1 MPIKDAVGQAVSKI
15 KDQGLQFAVVI
26 LGGGAL
32 GTVGGIAAGKLWV
45 GVVSGAVPV
54 VAGLIALWMFY
65 RHQNQAQDRQVGGTV
80 RELKADLETAR
91 KTIGTLKEQL
101 DSPGVKVITKR
112 DYGAILAKWDEAGLG
127 HLLLYNI
134 ELQSFENEEEITNT
148 WGDLAKLKNIKSVV
162 LLLPTLKV
170 HRWEQVVLREE
181 NNFFADPANRKFE
194 VCEIAQEQGGDSESV
209 PTGIAFALYRF
220 GDDPDGGELHDSAA
234 VFVLCKPFSVLH
246 QPYLPEDSE
255 WWDYQQILLFTHTNR
270 ELITRADAIWRRY
283 FDRTR
288 MRTVERVL
296 QDAKPLK
303 PIEPSV
309 LFDRLRVSKPRKTEL
324 LKHFEPRQLL
334 AGNPADP
341 ARVPQDR
348 NKGPFTL
355 AYDNGETI
363 EGHYSGVDVDTKTPK
378 PCIIWVGGF
387 TEHNAT
393 ALASLFEHVLKKE
406 SVVQFYYEVS
416 PPIEFITLTR
426 YAQDM
431 REVLRYVNKQREVVV
446 RDQLVLIARSING
459 LLAALVA
466 AEKEFL
472 QMLTGVIL
480 VAPVFDVIEMMDNYR
495 ARRGQGHVRVE
506 NCWRVSPGYHA
517 QRWENQEHNWL
528 EFFEHHVSL
537 TAMADI
543 IRYEEGHFRF
553 EAFKQ
558 AVGKISHSCPVYVM
572 SHPKDPITAS
582 EEAIKALKN
591 ASSGTDLIH
600 AKNYRYVP
608 ILSSHLPPDT
618 QDSTRKIR
626 KDKYPFELRGEAKEA
641 RDALHEIM
649 TKMRL
654 PTLDEATLADDKSA
668 FGEPKIDLKTVVAE
682 SAKHIL
688 GAKNKGASSLSSGS
702 DRG

>member
-1 MPIKDAVGQAVSKI
+1 MQFVAVI
-15 KDQGLQFAVVI
+15 L
-26 LGGGAL
+26 LGGGV
-32 GTVGGIAAGKLWV
+32 GTGAGILADKIGGGVGSYNLWV
-45 GVVSGAVPV
+45 GVVSGAVTV

-65 RHQNQAQDRQVGGTV
+65 RQQERDQVRQSDS
-80 RELKADLETAR
+80 RKRQLEADLDKAR
-91 KTIGTLKEQL
+91 KTIGILKEQL
-101 DSPGVKVITKR
+101 ASPGLKVITKR
-112 DYGAILAKWDEAGLG
+112 DYAKTLAEWDKAGPG

-134 ELQSFENEEEITNT
+134 ELQSFENEKEINRT
-148 WGDLAKLKNIKSVV
+148 WGRLAKLKNIKSVV
-162 LLLPTLKV
+162 LLLPNLKV

-181 NNFFADPANRKFE
+181 NIFFADRANRKFE
-194 VCEIAQEQGGDSESV
+194 VCEIAQEEGGDSESV

-220 GDDPDGGELHDSAA
+220 GDDPDGGALHDSAA
-234 VFVLCKPFSVLH
+234 VFVLCRPFSDLH
-246 QPYLPEDSE
+246 KPYLPEDTK

-270 ELITRADAIWRRY
+270 ELITRADAIWHRY
-283 FDRTR
+283 FNRTR
-288 MRTVERVL
+288 MRTIERVL

-309 LFDRLRVSKPRKTEL
+309 LFERLRVSQPRMTEL
-324 LKHFEPRQLL
+324 LQHFKPRQLL
-334 AGNPADP
+334 AVNPANP

-348 NKGPFTL
+348 NKGIFTL

-363 EGHYSGVDVDTKTPK
+363 EGHYSGVDVDAKTPK

-387 TEHNAT
+387 TEHRAIK
-393 ALASLFEHVLKKE
+393 LARLFEGVLKKE

-416 PPIEFITLTR
+416 PPIEFMTLTR

-431 REVLRYVNKQREVVV
+431 REVLRYVNKQRDVVIP
-446 RDQLVLIARSING
+446 DQLVLIARSING

-466 AEKEFL
+466 AEHEFL

-480 VAPVFDVIEMMDNYR
+480 VAPVFDMIEMIDNYR
-495 ARRGQGHVRVE
+495 AARGQGHVRVE

-517 QRWENQEHNWL
+517 QRWEKQKDNWL

-558 AVGKISHSCPVYVM
+558 AVGRISHRCPVYVL
-572 SHPKDPITAS
+572 SHPEDPITAS
-582 EEAIKALKN
+582 EEAIEALKN

-618 QDSTRKIR
+618 KDKTRKIS

-649 TKMRL
+649 TKLRL
-654 PTLDEATLADDKSA
+654 PTLDEPTLADDTSA
-668 FGEPKIDLKTVVAE
+668 SGKPEIDLETVVVE

-688 GAKNKGASSLSSGS
+688 GPKNKGASSISSGS